1 MRDLLFFSPA
11 GKEGRVARGEP
22 LHSARA
28 RWREAP
34 VSIQKLCMQETLL
47 LRSRARGTDSF
58 VTFEAASETCLF
70 EMQKVHGDSKICDC
84 TAIWQNIACWIF

>member
-22 LHSARA
+22 LHSAFA
-28 RWREAP
+28 RRSARRP
-34 VSIQKLCMQETLL
+34 VSIQKLCMQETL